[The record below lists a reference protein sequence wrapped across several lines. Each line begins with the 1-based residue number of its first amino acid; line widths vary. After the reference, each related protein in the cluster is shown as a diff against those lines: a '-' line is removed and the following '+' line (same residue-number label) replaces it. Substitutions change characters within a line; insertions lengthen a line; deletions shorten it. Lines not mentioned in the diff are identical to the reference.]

1 MILQPKALAERAFA
15 SVQLG
20 DSRRADRAVTLAT
33 ALFQNPAA
41 PLPQQNAALK
51 ELRAA
56 YRLLNRP
63 EVTHA
68 ALQQPHWQQTRA
80 AATQH
85 PVVLFVQDTTELDYT
100 AHPTTAGLGPIGNGG
115 GRGFLLQSVLA
126 VVPQPR
132 QMLGVAYQEPF
143 LRQPVPKQTSTQ
155 RKNRDRES
163 QVWPRAAAAVGTP
176 PPGTRWV
183 HVGDAYSDMFDFLD
197 ACRQSGADFLVRVC
211 QERRI
216 FRPDGGTALLRSWA
230 RTLPAQAE
238 QVLDLPA
245 RSARD
250 GRPAQAARQARLQ
263 LAFSPA
269 TVRPPA
275 HGGRG
280 RADIPVWVVRVWE
293 PQPPVGVEALQWVLV
308 TTVPVTTV
316 DEAWERVA
324 WYRCRWLCED
334 YHQCLKT
341 GCAIERRQLQT
352 AAALQRL
359 LGFLGIVAVWL
370 LQLREWSRLQ
380 PQRPATEL
388 VPPEVVQV
396 VGALSGKGAPGWTVG
411 AFWKA
416 LAGLGGYL
424 GRKGDGPP
432 GWKTVWRGWLHVQTV
447 LIGVHLAHQLGP

>member
-293 PQPPVGVEALQWVLV
+293 PQPPVGVEAHAMRYYDDRAARHDRGRLGAAKVVQLPLV
-308 TTVPVTTV
+308 VRGLSPMPQDGLCDRAPAIADGGGFTTPAGLFGDRGRLAVTITGV
-316 DEAWERVA
+316 VA
-324 WYRCRWLCED
+324 
-334 YHQCLKT
+334 
-341 GCAIERRQLQT
+341 AAT
-352 AAALQRL
+352 AAASYGVGAAGGRA
-359 LGFLGIVAVWL
+359 GSRCAVW
-370 LQLREWSRLQ
+370 
-380 PQRPATEL
+380 QRR
-388 VPPEVVQV
+388 
-396 VGALSGKGAPGWTVG
+396 
-411 AFWKA
+411 
-416 LAGLGGYL
+416 AGLDGRGVLESVGGSRRL
-424 GRKGDGPP
+424 P
-432 GWKTVWRGWLHVQTV
+432 GTQG
-447 LIGVHLAHQLGP
+447 